1 MNYLVRSICNPIIE
15 KARRLEEVLLVRAGS
30 LTLLES
36 VILTFVANCLGE
48 RKLPTFNQALLGK
61 WLWQFGE
68 EDMHGPQMGLGVPM
82 FVVYGGELGQVGK
95 DLWIMCNPRY
105 GMATRW
111 GLVC

>member
-48 RKLPTFNQALLGK
+48 KEIAHF
-61 WLWQFGE
+61 
-68 EDMHGPQMGLGVPM
+68 
-82 FVVYGGELGQVGK
+82 
-95 DLWIMCNPRY
+95 
-105 GMATRW
+105 
-111 GLVC
+111 